1 MDIIRYIIINYA
13 MTIVF
18 QKVTDKIYEKVIDRF
33 YYKVVERYDEKFILV
48 GEDILVD

>member
-1 MDIIRYIIINYA
+1 